1 MRRDDVSQLIGMV
14 RAAMAQVGSIRQVEY
29 VLEDDGEVTELIVG
43 GLEEAYVR
51 LETAEDDLRK
61 YRDTKAEA

>member
-14 RAAMAQVGSIRQVEY
+14 RAAMAQVGSIRQAEY
-29 VLEDDGEVTELIVG
+29 VLEDDGEVTELIAG